1 MNGLAPAVVQRG
13 SRLAGRLLDLV
24 LPPRCLAC
32 GVTVDRQ
39 GSLCGRCW
47 QEVLFITPPFCR
59 QCGYPLP
66 HSAVPDPLC
75 AACLAEPPSF
85 ARMRSALRYEGAG
98 RRLILRFKHAER
110 IEGVATFARWMAEAG
125 DDVLAEADILA
136 PVPLHRWRLLGR
148 GYNQSALL
156 ARAVARLAGRPCV
169 PDLLE
174 RHRATASQQRL
185 GARARRENVT
195 PAAFRPHRR
204 HRQRIA
210 EARILLVDDVF
221 TTGATLEACAKVLL
235 RAGAARVDAL
245 TLARVVRNEAHPI

>member
-1 MNGLAPAVVQRG
+1 MHSTAEGILAHGRSWG
-13 SRLAGRLLDLV
+13 TRLLDLV

-32 GVTVDRQ
+32 GVIVDHQ

-47 QEVLFITPPFCR
+47 HEVLFITPPFCR

-66 HSAVPDPLC
+66 HSAVVDPLC
-75 AACLAEPPSF
+75 AACVAEPPTF
-85 ARMRSALRYEGAG
+85 ARMRAALRYEAAG

-110 IEGVATFARWMAEAG
+110 IEGVTTFAGWMAEAAA
-125 DDVLAEADILA
+125 DVLAETDIVT
-136 PVPLHRWRLLGR
+136 PVPLHRWRLLKR

-185 GARARRENVT
+185 SARARRENVT
-195 PAAFRPHRR
+195 AAAFRPHRR
-204 HRQRIA
+204 HQDRIA
-210 EARILLVDDVF
+210 GARILLIDDVF
-221 TTGATLEACAKVLL
+221 TTGSTLEACARVLL
-235 RAGAARVDAL
+235 RGGAVQVDAL
-245 TLARVVRNEAHPI
+245 TLARVVRDEAHPI

>member
-1 MNGLAPAVVQRG
+1 MTIAAPVLAKQGGV
-13 SRLAGRLLDLV
+13 LAGRLLDLL

-85 ARMRSALRYEGAG
+85 THMRSALRYEGAG

-110 IEGVATFARWMAEAG
+110 IEGVATFAGWMAEAAN
-125 DDVLAEADILA
+125 DILAEADILA
-136 PVPLHRWRLLGR
+136 PVPLHRWRLLRR
-148 GYNQSALL
+148 GYNQAALL
-156 ARAVARLAGRPCV
+156 ARAVARLAGRV
-169 PDLLE
+169 HLPDLLE

-204 HRQRIA
+204 HARRIA
-210 EARILLVDDVF
+210 GARILLVDDVF

-235 RAGAARVDAL
+235 RAGAAQIDAL